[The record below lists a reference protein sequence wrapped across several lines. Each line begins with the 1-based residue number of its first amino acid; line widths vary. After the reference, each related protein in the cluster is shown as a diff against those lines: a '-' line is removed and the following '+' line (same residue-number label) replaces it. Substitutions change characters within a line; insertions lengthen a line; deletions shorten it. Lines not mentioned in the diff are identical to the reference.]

1 MTKAYIVRKLFEN
14 SYSDHNAK
22 DIANLIT
29 TDVIG
34 FIDTKEK
41 QHNSKITSKHLSDL
55 IDAINSK
62 TITRNSAK
70 VALQE
75 IMKSGKDTKDVLNEM
90 DLGQVSDSSEIASPR
105 QQRRDP
111 SQQESQSSPAP
122 SKKG

>member
-1 MTKAYIVRKLFEN
+1 MKNSNIAPQVAEIIASDKYFSKLFEN
-14 SYSDHNAK
+14 SYSDSNAK

-41 QHNSKITSKHLSDL
+41 QQNSKITSQHLSDL

-75 IMKSGKDTKDVLNEM
+75 IMKSGKETKIIL
-90 DLGQVSDSSEIASPR
+90 
-105 QQRRDP
+105 
-111 SQQESQSSPAP
+111 
-122 SKKG
+122 K